1 MLLFL
6 GKRSVAKQSST
17 SSADMD
23 DFDIDDD
30 DDDDLASKD
39 PTKKKKKRHTPFLV
53 RILKLNSPEW
63 IWILV
68 GAFFSILY
76 GASQPLFALFFS
88 QIYQLFA
95 EPNLDEQKRLTSLYA
110 GMIFLIGFAAGV
122 SQFLST
128 LGFSKSGEAL
138 TMRMRKL
145 TFSAMLR
152 QEMSYFDHQTNSV
165 GALVTRLSSD
175 AAALKVCLSLF
186 TNFFNIWICRVFLV
200 CVSVLFFKQSVL
212 WQPLLLLHFRQ
223 AGN

>member
-1 MLLFL
+1 
-6 GKRSVAKQSST
+6 
-17 SSADMD
+17 MD
-23 DFDIDDD
+23 DLDIDDD
-30 DDDDLASKD
+30 DDDPAMKD
-39 PTKKKKKRHTPFLV
+39 ATAKKKKRFHTPFLV
-53 RILKLNSPEW
+53 RILKLNGPEW
-63 IWILV
+63 AWILLGV
-68 GAFFSILY
+68 IFSVLY

-110 GMIFLIGFAAGV
+110 GMIFLIGFGAGV

-152 QEMSYFDHQTNSV
+152 QEMSYFDYQANSV

-175 AAALKVCLSLF
+175 SAALKVCSPLLG
-186 TNFFNIWICRVFLV
+186 TVLNICICRVYLV
-200 CVSVLFFKQSVL
+200 CVLALFSKQ
-212 WQPLLLLHFRQ
+212 
-223 AGN
+223 